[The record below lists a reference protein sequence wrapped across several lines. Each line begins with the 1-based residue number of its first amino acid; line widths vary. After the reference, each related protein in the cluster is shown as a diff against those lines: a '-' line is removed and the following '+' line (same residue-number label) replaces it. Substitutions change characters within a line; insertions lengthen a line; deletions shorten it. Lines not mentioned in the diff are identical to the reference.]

1 MIEGLSS
8 GTLVF
13 ETVFIFVLI
22 LLNGFFAG
30 SEMAI
35 VSLRRSRVQELVE
48 AGDDRAKTVQRL
60 KDDPDRFLATI
71 QIGINLVSTLASAI
85 GGALAVRVIR
95 PLLDRL
101 PGDGLEAAGE
111 PIALGIVVVVITYL
125 TIVFGELVPKS
136 LGLRHAERVALA
148 IAGLHEAFGR
158 WFSWVGRPLTAS
170 SRLVLS
176 VFRAAP
182 QGTAGFVSEEEIKLM
197 VQEGKEQG
205 IFDQTEQELI
215 HSVFEFTETSVKE
228 VMIPRPQIEAI
239 EIETPLAEALKFV
252 LEAGYSRYPIY
263 HKSLDD
269 IRGVLHFKDLL
280 RLQLE
285 NREAS
290 LKTITNPAY
299 FVPETMQ
306 VSQLL
311 KELQRRR
318 LSMAIVVDEHGGV
331 DGLVTMED
339 LLEEIVG
346 EIHDEYETAEKPV
359 ERLRDGS
366 LIIDAS
372 LNIKDL
378 RDEYGLPF
386 PDSPT
391 YETLAGFMLTQ
402 LQRMPKGGDIITYQ
416 SKKLTIVDMD
426 GRRIARIKIEE
437 LPTTQRPGEL
447 I

>member
-1 MIEGLSS
+1 MEGLGS
-8 GTLVF
+8 GTLVL
-13 ETVFIFVLI
+13 ETIFIFVLI
-22 LLNGFFAG
+22 LINGFFAG
-30 SEMAI
+30 SEVAI
-35 VSLRRSRVQELVE
+35 ISLRRSRVQELVE
-48 AGDDRAKTVQRL
+48 AGEGRASTVQRL

-101 PGDGLEAAGE
+101 PGDGLGAAGE
-111 PIALGIVVVVITYL
+111 LVALGIVVIVITYL

-136 LGLRHAERVALA
+136 LGLRYAERVALA
-148 IAGLHEAFGR
+148 IAGPHETIGR
-158 WFSWVGRPLTAS
+158 WFSWIGRPLTAS
-170 SRLVLS
+170 SRLILS
-176 VFRAAP
+176 LFRAAP
-182 QGTAGFVSEEEIKLM
+182 QGTTGFVSEEEIKLM

-239 EIETPLAEALKFV
+239 ELETPLAEALKRV
-252 LEAGYSRYPIY
+252 VETGYSRYPVY

-269 IRGVLHFKDLL
+269 ICGVLHYKDLL

-290 LKTITNPAY
+290 LKTITHPAY

-346 EIHDEYETAEKPV
+346 EIHDEYETTEKPV

-386 PDSPT
+386 PESPV

-416 SKKLTIVDMD
+416 GKKLTIVDME

-437 LPTTQRPGEL
+437 LPLTH
-447 I
+447 

>member
-1 MIEGLSS
+1 MEGL
-8 GTLVF
+8 GIGMLAL
-13 ETVFIFVLI
+13 ETIFIVILI
-22 LLNGFFAG
+22 LINGFFSG
-30 SEMAI
+30 SELAVI
-35 VSLRRSRVQELVE
+35 SLRRSRVQGLVE
-48 AGDDRAKTVQRL
+48 AGDGRASTVQRL

-71 QIGINLVSTLASAI
+71 QIGINFVGTLASAI
-85 GGALAVRVIR
+85 GGALSVRVIR

-101 PGDGLEAAGE
+101 PGGGLGAAGE
-111 PIALGIVVVVITYL
+111 LVALGIVVLIITYL

-136 LGLRHAERVALA
+136 LGLRYAERIALVT
-148 IAGLHEAFGR
+148 AGPLEAMSR
-158 WFSWVGRPLTAS
+158 WFSFVGRPLTTS
-170 SRLVLS
+170 SRLALS
-176 VFRAAP
+176 LFRAAP
-182 QGTAGFVSEEEIKLM
+182 QETTGFVSEEEIKLM

-239 EIETPLAEALKFV
+239 ELDTPLAEALKFV
-252 LEAGYSRYPIY
+252 VETGYSRYPIY
-263 HKSLDD
+263 HKSLDE
-269 IRGVLHFKDLL
+269 ICGVLYYKDLL
-280 RLQLE
+280 RLQLD
-285 NREAS
+285 NREIA
-290 LKTITNPAY
+290 LKTITHPAY

-346 EIHDEYETAEKPV
+346 EIHDEYEVAEKPV
-359 ERLRDGS
+359 EQLRDGS

-378 RDEYGLPF
+378 HDEYGLPF
-386 PDSPT
+386 PESPA

-416 SKKLTIVDMD
+416 GRKLTIVDMD
-426 GRRIARIKIEE
+426 GRRIARIKVEE
-437 LPTTQRPGEL
+437 LPATH
-447 I
+447 

>member
-1 MIEGLSS
+1 MEGLGS
-8 GTLVF
+8 GTLAL
-13 ETVFIFVLI
+13 ETVFIFMLI
-22 LLNGFFAG
+22 LINGFFAG
-30 SEMAI
+30 SEVAI
-35 VSLRRSRVQELVE
+35 ISLRRSRVQELVE
-48 AGDDRAKTVQRL
+48 AGDDRASAVQRL

-101 PGDGLEAAGE
+101 PGGGLGAAGE
-111 PIALGIVVVVITYL
+111 LIALGIVVVVITYL

-136 LGLRHAERVALA
+136 LALRYAEQVALA
-148 IAGLHEAFGR
+148 IAGPHEAFGR
-158 WFSWVGRPLTAS
+158 WFSLIGRPLTAS
-170 SRLVLS
+170 SRLILS
-176 VFRAAP
+176 LFGAAP
-182 QGTAGFVSEEEIKLM
+182 QGTTGFVSEAEIKLM
-197 VQEGKEQG
+197 VQEGKEKG

-228 VMIPRPQIEAI
+228 VMIPRPQIDAI
-239 EIETPLAEALKFV
+239 ELETPLAEVLKFV
-252 LEAGYSRYPIY
+252 VETGYSRYPVY
-263 HKSLDD
+263 NKSLDD
-269 IRGVLHFKDLL
+269 ICGVLHYKDLL

-285 NREAS
+285 NREVS
-290 LKTITNPAY
+290 LKTITHPAY

-346 EIHDEYETAEKPV
+346 EIHDEHEATEKPV

-378 RDEYGLPF
+378 RDEHGLPF
-386 PDSPT
+386 PESPT
-391 YETLAGFMLTQ
+391 YETLAGFMLNQ
-402 LQRMPKGGDIITYQ
+402 LQRMPKAGDIIIYQ

-426 GRRIARIKIEE
+426 GRRLARIKVEE
-437 LPTTQRPGEL
+437 LPATH
-447 I
+447 

>member
-1 MIEGLSS
+1 MESVGGGILIME
-8 GTLVF
+8 TL
-13 ETVFIFVLI
+13 FIFMLI
-22 LLNGFFAG
+22 LINGFFSG
-30 SEMAI
+30 SELAV
-35 VSLRRSRVQELVE
+35 VSLRRSRVQELLE
-48 AGDDRAKTVQRL
+48 AGDSRASTVQRL

-71 QIGINLVSTLASAI
+71 QIGINFVGTLASAI
-85 GGALAVRVIR
+85 GGALSVRVIR
-95 PLLDRL
+95 PLLDHL
-101 PGDGLEAAGE
+101 PGGGPGAAGE
-111 PIALGIVVVVITYL
+111 LVALGIVVLVITYL
-125 TIVFGELVPKS
+125 TIVLGELVPKS
-136 LGLRHAERVALA
+136 LGLRYAERIALVT
-148 IAGLHEAFGR
+148 AGPLDALSR
-158 WFSWVGRPLTAS
+158 WFSFVGRPLTTS
-170 SRLVLS
+170 SRLLLS
-176 VFRAAP
+176 PFGAVP
-182 QGTAGFVSEEEIKLM
+182 QGEGTFVTEKEIKLM

-239 EIETPLAEALKFV
+239 ELDTPLTEAINLV
-252 LEAGYSRYPIY
+252 VETGYSRYPVY

-269 IRGVLHFKDLL
+269 ICGVLYYKDLL

-285 NREAS
+285 HHEAS
-290 LKTITNPAY
+290 LNTLIHPAY

-346 EIHDEYETAEKPV
+346 EIHDEYEAAEKPI
-359 ERLRDGS
+359 EQLKDGS

-378 RDEYGLPF
+378 HDEHGLPF
-386 PDSPT
+386 PESPV

-416 SKKLTIVDMD
+416 GKKLTIVDME
-426 GRRIARIKIEE
+426 GRRIARIKVED
-437 LPTTQRPGEL
+437 LPITR
-447 I
+447 

>member
-1 MIEGLSS
+1 MEGLGS
-8 GTLVF
+8 GTLVL
-13 ETVFIFVLI
+13 EAVFIFMLI
-22 LLNGFFAG
+22 LINGFFAG
-30 SEMAI
+30 SEIAI
-35 VSLRRSRVQELVE
+35 ISLRRSRVRELVE
-48 AGDDRAKTVQRL
+48 AGDSRASTVQRL

-71 QIGINLVSTLASAI
+71 QIGINLVSTLAPAI
-85 GGALAVRVIR
+85 GGAMAVRVIR

-101 PGDGLEAAGE
+101 PGGGLGAAGE
-111 PIALGIVVVVITYL
+111 LVALGIVVVVITYL

-136 LGLRHAERVALA
+136 LALRYAERVALA
-148 IAGLHEAFGR
+148 IAGPHEAFGR
-158 WFSWVGRPLTAS
+158 WFSLIGRPLTAS
-170 SRLVLS
+170 SHLILS
-176 VFRAAP
+176 LFGAAP
-182 QGTAGFVSEEEIKLM
+182 QGTTGFVSAAEIKLM
-197 VQEGKEQG
+197 VQEGKEKG

-228 VMIPRPQIEAI
+228 VMIPRPQIDAI
-239 EIETPLAEALKFV
+239 ELETPVAEVLKFV
-252 LEAGYSRYPIY
+252 VETGYSRYPVY

-269 IRGVLHFKDLL
+269 ICGVLHYKDLL

-285 NREAS
+285 NREVS
-290 LKTITNPAY
+290 LKTITHPAY

-318 LSMAIVVDEHGGV
+318 TSMAIVVDEHGGV

-378 RDEYGLPF
+378 RDEHGLPF
-386 PDSPT
+386 PESPT
-391 YETLAGFMLTQ
+391 YETLAGFMLDQ
-402 LQRMPKGGDIITYQ
+402 LQRMPKAGDIIIYQ
-416 SKKLTIVDMD
+416 GKKLTIVDMD
-426 GRRIARIKIEE
+426 GRRLARIKVEE
-437 LPTTQRPGEL
+437 LPATH
-447 I
+447 